1 LELLREKP
9 VRVAAHGKS
18 FLQPGIEDVVFLLLE
33 MPSGA
38 MVHVQMSWLDPH
50 KARRL
55 TVVGSKK
62 MVVFDDMQTREK
74 VKVYD
79 KGVDHP
85 PDYGSYGESLA
96 VREGDI
102 LIPRIPNVEPLRAE
116 LSHFAAVIRGQEK
129 PRSGVREGL
138 EVVRILEAA
147 SESLRGGGKVVEL
160 Q

>member
-1 LELLREKP
+1 LREKP

-116 LSHFAAVIRGQEK
+116 LRHFAAVIRGQEK